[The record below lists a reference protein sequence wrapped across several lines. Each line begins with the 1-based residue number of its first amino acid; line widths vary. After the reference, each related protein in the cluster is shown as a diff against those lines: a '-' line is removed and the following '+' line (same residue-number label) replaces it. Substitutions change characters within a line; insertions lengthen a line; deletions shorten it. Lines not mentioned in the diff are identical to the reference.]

1 MLFKKAVESKNMQ
14 NQDMEDV
21 LLLTKKNRHNALIAQ
36 GVNCMA
42 IQEREDGA
50 MKILKEKVQL
60 ARGGGAK
67 LMDTIVH
74 SQRCHRPALP

>member
-36 GVNCMA
+36 GVNCMH
-42 IQEREDGA
+42 IREREDGT

-60 ARGGGAK
+60 ASLDA
-67 LMDTIVH
+67 
-74 SQRCHRPALP
+74 